1 MNLDV
6 QAFLTGAGHF
16 VVAFGLAAVF
26 LAVFKRLYQMSTPY
40 NEAALIREGNLAA
53 SIALGGAII
62 GFALPLASAL
72 TQTAN
77 PVEFAAWA
85 VLAGVIQIVAS
96 LLVRR
101 VIVRDMV
108 TRIEAG
114 NVASALYLAATAVGV
129 GLLNAASMTY

>member
-1 MNLDV
+1 MNLNFE
-6 QAFLTGAGHF
+6 AFATGAGHF
-16 VVAFGLAAVF
+16 LVAFGLAALF

-40 NEAALIREGNLAA
+40 DEAKLIGEGNVAA

-72 TQTAN
+72 TQTADFI
-77 PVEFAAWA
+77 EFAAWGL
-85 VLAGVIQIVAS
+85 LAGVIQILSS
-96 LLVRR
+96 LVVRR

-108 TRIEAG
+108 ERIEAN
-114 NVASALYLAATAVGV
+114 NVASAVYLAATSIGV

>member
-1 MNLDV
+1 MNLNY
-6 QAFLTGAGHF
+6 QAFATGAGHF
-16 VVAFGLAAVF
+16 ILAFGLAALL

-40 NEAALIREGNLAA
+40 DEARLIREGNTAA
-53 SIALGGAII
+53 AVALGGAII

-72 TQTAN
+72 TQTAD

-85 VLAGVIQIVAS
+85 VLAGVIQILAS

-108 TRIEAG
+108 ERIEA
-114 NVASALYLAATAVGV
+114 NNLASALYLAATSVGV